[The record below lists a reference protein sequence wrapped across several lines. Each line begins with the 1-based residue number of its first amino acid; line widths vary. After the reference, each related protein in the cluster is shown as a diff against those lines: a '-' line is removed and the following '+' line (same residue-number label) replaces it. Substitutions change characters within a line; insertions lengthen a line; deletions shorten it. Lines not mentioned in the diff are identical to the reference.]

1 MPTYLRPGVYVEEI
15 APRDPLY
22 LGTRVL
28 PDDRST
34 EAGPRPLKRW
44 SAEHGVAGFLGVSST
59 SPERKATRYNNWNEF
74 EREFFFDPSGGRYLW
89 HAVHGFFANGGQAC
103 YVVDVN
109 KGDPAKVR
117 PADFLGDHEQRS
129 GLAGLEAIE
138 EISVVAAPDLMGLP
152 HLDVESVR
160 AVQLGLITHAEVTGR
175 VAILDTPRGL
185 SARQVR
191 EWRETMG
198 YNSAFAALYYP
209 WIRVLDGPATPSS
222 GLVPPS
228 GHLAGV
234 HARSDVDRH
243 VANEPIQ
250 GALWLEL
257 DLLLKEQEVL
267 HPMGI
272 NALLAQPGRGALVWG
287 ARTLSS
293 DPTWR
298 YLRTRRLMN
307 FIARNIRAGT
317 NWVIFEKSHD
327 EKLWYRI
334 REELEDLLSILWRT
348 GALGGDEPED
358 AYTVKCD
365 RENNPPEV
373 VDAKTIVAD
382 CAVALHEGGAGQL
395 DFRVTYFLG

>member
-1 MPTYLRPGVYVEEI
+1 
-15 APRDPLY
+15 
-22 LGTRVL
+22 
-28 PDDRST
+28 
-34 EAGPRPLKRW
+34 
-44 SAEHGVAGFLGVSST
+44 
-59 SPERKATRYNNWNEF
+59 
-74 EREFFFDPSGGRYLW
+74 
-89 HAVHGFFANGGQAC
+89 
-103 YVVDVN
+103 VN
-109 KGDPAKVR
+109 KGDATEVTA
-117 PADFLGDHEQRS
+117 ADFIGDHEQRS

-152 HLDVESVR
+152 HLDADSVR
-160 AVQLGLITHAEVTGR
+160 AVQFGLLAHAELMGR
-175 VAILDTPRGL
+175 IAILDTPGGL
-185 SARQVR
+185 SVRQVR
-191 EWRETMG
+191 EWRETMR
-198 YNSAFAALYYP
+198 YDSAYAALYYP
-209 WIRVLDGPATPSS
+209 WIRVQDGPMVPGTSFI
-222 GLVPPS
+222 PPS

-234 HARSDVDRH
+234 HARSDVDHH

-257 DLLLKEQEVL
+257 DLLLQEQEVL

-327 EKLWYRI
+327 EKLWHRI
-334 REELEDLLSILWRT
+334 REELEDLFAILWRT
-348 GALGGDEPED
+348 GALGGGEPEE
-358 AYTVKCD
+358 AYSVKCD

-373 VDAKTIVAD
+373 VDARTIVAD
-382 CAVALHEGGAGQL
+382 CALALHEGGTGQL